1 MGIFD
6 KLKSVKNF
14 VTGGGAEVH
23 AQLPDVLVRGESAT
37 VSIRAEIKDASMD
50 VSSVYINVRASETID
65 MVVEDNDDY
74 HDLDRIYENNETF
87 SDKFS
92 LNIDQTLDAGQEYE
106 WEIEIIIPEDAR
118 ASYSGVYASNDWE
131 IEAGIDVKGNDPDSG
146 WIEIQVI

>member
-65 MVVEDNDDY
+65 MVVEDIFYNHINRFRSTYVDIHTAY
-74 HDLDRIYENNETF
+74 IHRSIFDLCTNRNSSTF
-87 SDKFS
+87 TSHQYIWQLRMYLCS
-92 LNIDQTLDAGQEYE
+92 S
-106 WEIEIIIPEDAR
+106 
-118 ASYSGVYASNDWE
+118 ASYKIFN
-131 IEAGIDVKGNDPDSG
+131 
-146 WIEIQVI
+146 

>member
-23 AQLPDVLVRGESAT
+23 AQLPDVLVRGESAS

-50 VSSVYINVRASETID
+50 VSSVYINVRATETID

-87 SDKFS
+87 RDRFS
-92 LNIDQTLDAGQEYE
+92 LNIDQSLSCDQ
-106 WEIEIIIPEDAR
+106 
-118 ASYSGVYASNDWE
+118 SFL
-131 IEAGIDVKGNDPDSG
+131 
-146 WIEIQVI
+146 